1 MNSIIEQ
8 IEIIRSNRKTISVEI
23 KQDLR
28 IIVRAPMWMKVADI
42 HKFVDEKT
50 PWIEK
55 HLEELTA
62 RKQADKDTT
71 SLNPFTEGEIRE
83 LGRLACEKLPARV
96 EELANMIGV
105 TYGRI
110 TVRNQVSRWGSCSS
124 KGNLNFNCLLMLCPD
139 EVRDY
144 VITHELC
151 HRKHMDHSKNFWDM
165 VEKYCPE
172 YKKHRQWLKEVGGNF
187 INRLR

>member
-1 MNSIIEQ
+1 MTEQ
-8 IEIIRSNRKTISVEI
+8 IDIIRSNRKTISVEI

-28 IIVRAPMWMKVADI
+28 IIVRAPICMRMVDI
-42 HKFVDEKT
+42 QKFIDEKT

-55 HLEELTA
+55 HLQKLKA

-71 SLNPFTEGEIRE
+71 SLKPFTEEEIRE
-83 LGRLACEKLPARV
+83 LGLIACEKLSERV
-96 EELANMIGV
+96 EELANIIGV
-105 TYGRI
+105 TYGGI

-124 KGNLNFNCLLMLCPD
+124 KGNLNLNCLLMLCPD

-144 VITHELC
+144 VIIHELC
-151 HRKHMDHSKNFWDM
+151 HLKHMDHSKSFWAM

-172 YKKHRQWLKEVGGNF
+172 YKERRKWLKDVGSGF
-187 INRLR
+187 ISRLR